1 MQSFYRKK
9 EREVDLFLIL
19 ADIQTNFAI
28 AIVGMT
34 IFCIILIGFPLAF
47 MLTDSF
53 RMRRR
58 RRTDV
63 PSRAG

>member
-1 MQSFYRKK
+1 M
-9 EREVDLFLIL
+9 

-28 AIVGMT
+28 AIIGMT
-34 IFCIILIGFPLAF
+34 IFCIILIWFPLAF
-47 MLTDSF
+47 MLADSF
-53 RMRRR
+53 RMR

>member
-1 MQSFYRKK
+1 M
-9 EREVDLFLIL
+9 

-53 RMRRR
+53 REKKKKNRCSFLRGLEMNARQ
-58 RRTDV
+58 
-63 PSRAG
+63 